1 MEMEAI
7 EVLNLMTHYARAY
20 RVKSQNRLPENN
32 HMSEIEGG
40 EVVQQ
45 RHIDAVLV
53 DFINYVGVCYGVD
66 YALYTSDIKTEQDTI

>member
-1 MEMEAI
+1 MKAI

-20 RVKSQNRLPENN
+20 RVKSQNSMLKNN
-32 HMSEIEGG
+32 HMNEIEGG

-66 YALYTSDIKTEQDTI
+66 YALYTSDIKTE

>member
-1 MEMEAI
+1 
-7 EVLNLMTHYARAY
+7 MTHYAMAY
-20 RVKSQNRLPENN
+20 RVKSQNRLLENN

-53 DFINYVGVCYGVD
+53 DFINYVGVCHGVD
-66 YALYTSDIKTEQDTI
+66 YALYTSDIKTE

>member
-1 MEMEAI
+1 MKTI
-7 EVLNLMTHYARAY
+7 EVLNLMTHCARAY
-20 RVKSQNRLPENN
+20 RVKSQNSLLKNN

-45 RHIDAVLV
+45 THIDAVLV

-66 YALYTSDIKTEQDTI
+66 YALYTSDIKTE

>member
-1 MEMEAI
+1 MEAI
-7 EVLNLMTHYARAY
+7 EVLNLMTHYARVY
-20 RVKSQNRLPENN
+20 RVKSQNRLTENN
-32 HMSEIEGG
+32 HMSEIESG

-66 YALYTSDIKTEQDTI
+66 YALYTSDIKTEQATI